1 MIPSSMRDAALMT
14 PIVEHGR
21 YIREVDGAAV
31 DIFTPR
37 QDQLEKHRKAMAE
50 AQGKK

>member
-1 MIPSSMRDAALMT
+1 MA
-14 PIVEHGR
+14 
-21 YIREVDGAAV
+21 
-31 DIFTPR
+31 DIFARWTAQPSISLPPR